1 MRKKRGK
8 KYKKPKL
15 VGYYRSAR
23 TKNPTNKVYRSAG
36 GKLFIKKSRHRAHPK
51 YIQKAQRHNIYF
63 YQRV

>member
-1 MRKKRGK
+1 MRKKKG
-8 KYKKPKL
+8 KKPKL
-15 VGYYRSAR
+15 VGYYRSNR

-63 YQRV
+63 YKRV